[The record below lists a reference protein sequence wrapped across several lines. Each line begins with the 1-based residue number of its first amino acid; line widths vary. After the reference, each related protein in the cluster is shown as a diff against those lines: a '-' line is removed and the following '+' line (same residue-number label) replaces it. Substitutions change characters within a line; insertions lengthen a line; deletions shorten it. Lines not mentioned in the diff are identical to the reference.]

1 MSNTAL
7 ARMELSLAFL
17 IPIPGPKMIWQFGE
31 MGYDYSINHCEN
43 GTIDEDCR
51 TAPKPVRWD
60 YLINPNRVKLLKVFK
75 ALNELKRNYEVF
87 STTDFNYQLGGTGK
101 RIRLNNSDENAVIIG
116 NFGVEDIMLNPGFQ
130 HTGTW
135 YDYFTGEII
144 SVDDVNNQFLLSPGE
159 YRIYT
164 DFQLPTPDLSATMYI
179 GIEEDLTDITLS
191 VYPNPTKDYISINS
205 NEHIITVD
213 VYSLNGKRI
222 IHKQQPTQTID
233 LSQISPGVYILQV
246 ETAHKTYSRK
256 IMIYE

>member
-1 MSNTAL
+1 M
-7 ARMELSLAFL
+7 
-17 IPIPGPKMIWQFGE
+17 
-31 MGYDYSINHCEN
+31 
-43 GTIDEDCR
+43 
-51 TAPKPVRWD
+51 
-60 YLINPNRVKLLKVFK
+60 INPNRVKLLKVFK

-87 STTDFNYQLGGTGK
+87 STPDFDYDLAGTGK
-101 RIRLNNSDENAVIIG
+101 RIRLNNSDKNAVIIG

-191 VYPNPTKDYISINS
+191 VYPNPTKDLVFISGGLTNVDFKIYDSFGRLIQIGRGNTINLK
-205 NEHIITVD
+205 N
-213 VYSLNGKRI
+213 YKN
-222 IHKQQPTQTID
+222 
-233 LSQISPGVYILQV
+233 GVYMVKV
-246 ETAHKTYSRK
+246 EIKEQFKTFMVYK
-256 IMIYE
+256 E

>member
-1 MSNTAL
+1 
-7 ARMELSLAFL
+7 
-17 IPIPGPKMIWQFGE
+17 
-31 MGYDYSINHCEN
+31 
-43 GTIDEDCR
+43 
-51 TAPKPVRWD
+51 
-60 YLINPNRVKLLKVFK
+60 
-75 ALNELKRNYEVF
+75 
-87 STTDFNYQLGGTGK
+87 
-101 RIRLNNSDENAVIIG
+101 
-116 NFGVEDIMLNPGFQ
+116 MLNPGFQ

-164 DFQLPTPDLSATMYI
+164 DFQLPAPDLSASMYI
-179 GIEEDLTDITLS
+179 GIEEDLTDITLL

-222 IHKQQPTQTID
+222 IHKQQATQGLD
-233 LSQISPGVYILQV
+233 LSQMSPGVYILQV